1 MKGKPE
7 DLHTV
12 MNFTAEGGIH
22 FTQHKPD
29 DCPVHGNGKAK
40 GRSHHGSTSE
50 FRNGYDAI
58 DWTKVRANARNN

>member
-12 MNFTAEGGIH
+12 MNFTAEGDIH

-40 GRSHHGSTSE
+40 GRSHHGSTAA
-50 FRNGYDAI
+50 FRLGWDE
-58 DWTKVRANARNN
+58 WQSRSRKANLN